1 METRGGQASIDP
13 DQALPLPVRIVT
25 RLLVA
30 LAILDWLRALAE
42 QRTKGKSARLDAP
55 RQGLRVSRSGLRH

>member
-1 METRGGQASIDP
+1 MEPRGGQASIDP

-42 QRTKGKSARLDAP
+42 QRT
-55 RQGLRVSRSGLRH
+55 

>member
-25 RLLVA
+25 RLLVT

-42 QRTKGKSARLDAP
+42 RT
-55 RQGLRVSRSGLRH
+55 

>member
-1 METRGGQASIDP
+1 VATVLSCQPVTLVSTKARGRQMETRGGQASIDP

-25 RLLVA
+25 RLLVT

-42 QRTKGKSARLDAP
+42 RT
-55 RQGLRVSRSGLRH
+55 